1 MNTSSRAEALFIR
14 ILICATAVM
23 LAFVFVVFVL
33 TTLEIRPQDE
43 PASPSEDTTDTPVIA
58 DTPNYIP
65 VSDDSTVVLSDS
77 LLDAE
82 YGVLMDMNTG
92 RVVASRRADTKIY
105 PASMTKIMT
114 LIVCCENVTD
124 LTQKVPVSGEVLA
137 AAYIEGASCA
147 GFAAGEMVSVLDLLY
162 GLALPSGADATGTLA
177 RYIAGSEAAFAD
189 MMNKKASE
197 LGLEHTH
204 FVNASG
210 LHHRDHYTTAR
221 EMAAIMAYAMENELC
236 RTIMSATNYTT
247 APTAEHPEGIT
258 MYSTGFSRMSAT
270 KFGSAQVVATKT
282 GYTDEAK
289 FCFASYAETDSGGRY
304 VLITAEG
311 TDRYAP
317 VFDCKYVYESFAQ

>member
-1 MNTSSRAEALFIR
+1 MNVSSRAEALFIR

-23 LAFVFVVFVL
+23 LAFVFAVFVL
-33 TTLEIRPQDE
+33 TTVEIRPKDE
-43 PASPSEDTTDTPVIA
+43 PDSPSEDTTDTPVIA

-65 VSDDSTVVLSDS
+65 TSDDSTVVLSDS

-82 YGVLMDMNTG
+82 YGVLVDMNTG
-92 RVVASRRADTKIY
+92 RVVASRRADSKIY

-114 LIVCCENVTD
+114 LIVCCENITD
-124 LTQKVPVSGEVLA
+124 LDQRVAVSGEVLA

-147 GFAAGEMVSVLDLLY
+147 GFAAGEQVTVLDLMY
-162 GLALPSGADATGTLA
+162 GSALPSGADATGTLA
-177 RYIAGSEAAFAD
+177 RYVAGSEAAFVEL
-189 MMNKKASE
+189 MNKKAEE
-197 LGLEHTH
+197 LGLQNTH

-210 LHHRDHYTTAR
+210 LHHKDHYTTAR
-221 EMAAIMAYAMENELC
+221 EMAAIMVYAMDNELC

-270 KFGSAQVVATKT
+270 KFGTAQVIATKT
-282 GYTDEAK
+282 GYTDEAR
-289 FCFASYAETDSGGRY
+289 FCFASYAETESGGRY

-311 TDRYAP
+311 SDRYAP

>member
-23 LAFVFVVFVL
+23 LAFVFAVFVL
-33 TTLEIRPQDE
+33 TTVEVRPQDE
-43 PASPSEDTTDTPVIA
+43 PATPSEDTTDTPVIA

-65 VSDDSTVVLSDS
+65 EYDDNTVVLSDT

-82 YGVLMDMNTG
+82 YGILVDMNTG
-92 RVVASRRADTKIY
+92 RIVASRRADSKIY

-114 LIVCCENVTD
+114 LIVCCEQLTD
-124 LTQKVPVSGEVLA
+124 LEQKVPVSGEVLA
-137 AAYIEGASCA
+137 AAYVEGASCA

-177 RYIAGSEAAFAD
+177 RYVAGSEAAFAD

-197 LGLEHTH
+197 MGLEHTH

-210 LHHRDHYTTAR
+210 LHHKDHYTTAR

-247 APTAEHPEGIT
+247 APTPEHPEGIT

-270 KFGSAQVVATKT
+270 KFGTAQVVATKT

-289 FCFASYAETDSGGRY
+289 FCFASYAETDGGGRY

-311 TDRYAP
+311 SDRYAP
-317 VFDCKYVYESFAQ
+317 VFDCKYVYESFAK